1 MSVIREKEN
10 MVAEADVRREM
21 VPQEA
26 PQRLLSLDV
35 FRGFDMMMIA
45 GFNALMV
52 ALDCWLSGSPGW
64 LTAQFRHPEWFG
76 LSFYDT
82 IFPTF
87 IFIAGIS
94 FPFSYAKQVGRG
106 DGRGAVCLRIFRRA
120 LALVALGLVYNGIL
134 KLDFSKFR
142 YASVLGRIGVTW
154 AVAAWLYVFLG
165 RRARVAVCAGILV
178 VYSVL
183 LLTFVA
189 PDYPGASSLSV
200 EGNFVGWI
208 DRIIQPGQL
217 YQDNLCEPSGL
228 VGSVVSVPTAMLGM
242 FAGEIVRSQAF
253 SGVRKVAWLL
263 LLGAGILVAGLALT
277 MFVPLSK
284 KLWTPSFTLC
294 VAAYSCLMFA
304 VFYWIVDVAKYRRW
318 TTFFTVIGMNS
329 ITIYMLRRFVDFSAI
344 SKFFLGGVAGR
355 LSESGGRVV
364 LAAGSFLAG
373 WLVLYFLYRKKTFL
387 KV

>member
-1 MSVIREKEN
+1 MRKET
-10 MVAEADVRREM
+10 

-26 PQRLLSLDV
+26 SQRLLSLDV
-35 FRGFDMMMIA
+35 FRGFDMMMIV
-45 GFNALMV
+45 GFDALMI
-52 ALDCWLSGSPGW
+52 ALDSWLSGSAGW
-64 LTAQFRHPEWFG
+64 LTTQFRHPEWFG

-106 DGRGAVCLRIFRRA
+106 DGRVTVCLRILKRV
-120 LALVALGLVYNGIL
+120 LLLVALGLVYNGIL
-134 KLDFSKFR
+134 KFNFSNFR
-142 YASVLGRIGVTW
+142 YASVLGRVGISWGI
-154 AVAAWLYVFLG
+154 AAMLYVFVG
-165 RRARVAVCAGILV
+165 RRVRITICAGLLTL
-178 VYSVL
+178 YSVL

-189 PDYPGASSLSV
+189 PDYPGASSFSV
-200 EGNFVGWI
+200 EGNFVGWL
-208 DRIIQPGQL
+208 DRIIQPGRL
-217 YQDNLCEPSGL
+217 YQGNLCEPSGL

-253 SGVRKVAWLL
+253 SGVGKVVRLL
-263 LLGAGILVAGLALT
+263 ILGAGILVAGLALMT
-277 MFVPLSK
+277 CIPISK

-294 VAAYSCLMFA
+294 VAAYSSVMFA
-304 VFYWIVDVAKYRRW
+304 VIYWIVDVAKCRMW

-329 ITIYMLRRFVDFSAI
+329 ITIYMLRRFVDFNAI
-344 SKFFLGGVAGR
+344 SRFFLGGVAEK
-355 LSESGGRVV
+355 LSASGGRVV
-364 LAAGSFLAG
+364 VAAGSFLAG